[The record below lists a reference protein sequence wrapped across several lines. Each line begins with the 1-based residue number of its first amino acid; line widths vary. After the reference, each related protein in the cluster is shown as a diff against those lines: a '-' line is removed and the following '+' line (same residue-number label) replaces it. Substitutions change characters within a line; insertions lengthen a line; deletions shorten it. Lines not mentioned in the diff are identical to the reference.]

1 MLEAPLFLLT
11 GSVICILIFA
21 IKYRGGFNLK
31 AFIYMTFCIYL
42 LTLIICLTF
51 PLPVQKSLIA
61 FLPSYKPVFVPFTDL
76 RNWLADLSF
85 VTAIGMVTK
94 RVLLLF
100 PMGFFLPLLMPRAKS
115 FRSSLQFGIMI
126 ALVPEL
132 LKYLIG
138 LILGT
143 FYKSVSIDYVIL
155 YFVGYLF
162 GSLVFFVLRPWLNK
176 SIRLSDYSFT
186 IRGN

>member
-1 MLEAPLFLLT
+1 MLEAPFFLLI
-11 GSVICILIFA
+11 GSVLCILIFA

-31 AFIYMTFCIYL
+31 AFIYMTLCIYI
-42 LTLIICLTF
+42 LTLLICLTF
-51 PLPVQKSLIA
+51 PLPLQQSLIA
-61 FLPSYKPVFVPFTDL
+61 YLPSYKPVFAPFSDL
-76 RNWLADLSF
+76 RSWLADLPF
-85 VTAIGMVTK
+85 ITAIGMVTK
-94 RVLLLF
+94 RVLLF
-100 PMGFFLPLLMPRAKS
+100 IPMGFFLPLLMPRAKS
-115 FRSSLQFGIMI
+115 LGGSLQVGLLI

-132 LKYLIG
+132 LKYIIG